1 MWVSIR
7 KLVIMEV
14 GRNSWEGT
22 WRVMKTFVGYICY
35 VHLVKKKKKS
45 LHLRSACFSVHVL
58 DFIFKNSSKTKQST

>member
-35 VHLVKKKKKS
+35 VHLVKKKKIIAFKVCMFFCTYVR
-45 LHLRSACFSVHVL
+45 LHF
-58 DFIFKNSSKTKQST
+58 

>member
-35 VHLVKKKKKS
+35 VHLVKKKKN
-45 LHLRSACFSVHVL
+45 HC
-58 DFIFKNSSKTKQST
+58 I

>member
-35 VHLVKKKKKS
+35 VHLVKKKKKIIAFKVCMFFCTYVR
-45 LHLRSACFSVHVL
+45 LHF
-58 DFIFKNSSKTKQST
+58 